1 MTWWRQRG
9 LRFKVAAGIVLI
21 LLPVLGGILYG
32 INRYVEGQFWNRE
45 VHTAGQINALL
56 GAGLQNAML
65 SNQVQRLPDMLES
78 LGRPEETH
86 IEDIAIFTTREEPV
100 PGGGTYRRSMLVH
113 FIGGFPGRRTIPRQ
127 EVEKEQNS
135 AGCWDCHR
143 FSPEQRP
150 SAVTVELAGVQVLR
164 SVRPLKN
171 EPSCQPCHGTEKAVL
186 GISLVDISLE
196 HYRGIIVPIRIVLA
210 AGGGL
215 AIVLTVVALYLL
227 LNRLALRPLRELV
240 PLTQAV
246 TRGEWERQVP
256 VRSADEIGQL
266 SGAFN
271 EMTAQL
277 ARTYADL
284 ERARAEQEE
293 RSAALQKA
301 LEEVERAGKEQARL
315 LETVRALSTP
325 VVPVQR
331 GVLVMPLVGVIDP
344 VRAQNITAALLEA
357 IERERARIVILD
369 ITGVPMVDTAVA
381 QALIEA
387 AQATRLLGAEPVLV
401 GISPPVAETIV
412 SLGVDLSALVTRA
425 DLQSGVEYAL
435 RQMRPAS
442 RPSEG
447 PSRHPAEETTGR

>member
-1 MTWWRQRG
+1 MNWWQRRG
-9 LRFKVAAGIVLI
+9 LRFKVAVGIVLI
-21 LLPVLGGILYG
+21 LLPVLGGTLYG
-32 INRYVEGQFWNRE
+32 INRYAEEQLWSRE
-45 VHTAGQINALL
+45 VHTAEELNALV
-56 GAGLQNAML
+56 GAGLGNVML
-65 SNQVQRLPDMLES
+65 SKQLGQMQTMLEN

-86 IEDIAIFTTREEPV
+86 IEDIAIFTKRKEPAG
-100 PGGGTYRRSMLVH
+100 PAAYERSVLAYFVS
-113 FIGGFPGRRTIPRQ
+113 GFPGRRMIPQ
-127 EVEKEQNS
+127 KELGAKEQVS
-135 AGCWDCHR
+135 PGCWDCHQ
-143 FSPEQRP
+143 FPPEKRP
-150 SAVTVELAGVQVLR
+150 SAIAVELAGQEVLR
-164 SVRPLKN
+164 SALPLKN
-171 EPSCQPCHGTEKAVL
+171 EPVCQTCHGTERSIL
-186 GISLVDISLE
+186 GISLVDFSLE
-196 HYRGIIVPIRIVLA
+196 HYRGMVVPLRIVLA

-215 AIVLTVVALYLL
+215 AVILTIVALYLL
-227 LNRLALRPLRELV
+227 LNRMALRPLRELV

-256 VRSADEIGQL
+256 VRSADEIGTL
-266 SGAFN
+266 SAAFN

-293 RSAALQKA
+293 RSASLRKA
-301 LEEVERAGKEQARL
+301 LEEVERGREEQARL

-369 ITGVPMVDTAVA
+369 ITGVPVVDTAVA

-387 AQATRLLGAEPVLV
+387 AQAARLLGAEPVLV

-435 RQMRPAS
+435 RQMRPTA
-442 RPSEG
+442 RPS
-447 PSRHPAEETTGR
+447 GR

>member
-56 GAGLQNAML
+56 GAGVRNTML
-65 SNQVQRLPDMLES
+65 TKHVQSLPDVLEG
-78 LGRPEETH
+78 LGRVEETH
-86 IEDIAIFTTREEPV
+86 IEDIAIFTIREEPV
-100 PGGGTYRRSMLVH
+100 PGRGTYRRSVLVH
-113 FIGGFPGRRTIPRQ
+113 FIDNFPGKRAIPRR
-127 EVEKEQNS
+127 ELEKEQNS
-135 AGCWDCHR
+135 EGCWNCHQ
-143 FSPEQRP
+143 FPLEQRP

-164 SVRPLKN
+164 SVVPLKN
-171 EPSCQPCHGTEKAVL
+171 EPSCQPCHGTEKPVL

-227 LNRLALRPLRELV
+227 LNHLALRPLRELV

-301 LEEVERAGKEQARL
+301 LEDVERGREEQARL

-401 GISPPVAETIV
+401 GLSPPVAETIV
-412 SLGVDLSALVTRA
+412 SLEVDLSALVTRA

-442 RPSEG
+442 RPSGG
-447 PSRHPAEETTGR
+447 PPRYPAEETAGR